1 LPRSA
6 TRTPLAADTFRMR
19 TLPRALGVLVA
30 AALVVPAT
38 SAATSAAASL
48 RQDPQLS
55 ALSLTEPAIHA
66 VGVTG
71 TGLPKKTHLLL
82 TLSEPSLVR
91 IRVKDSDPYGL
102 SRAFNVNLPAGPAAV
117 PISARVDGTK
127 LPPGKY
133 RVVVKAH
140 SPSGSSDKKY
150 LRLKI
155 VGRNG

>member
-1 LPRSA
+1 MA
-6 TRTPLAADTFRMR
+6 
-19 TLPRALGVLVA
+19 VLVA
-30 AALVVPAT
+30 AAVL
-38 SAATSAAASL
+38 AAAPHADATL

-55 ALSLTEPAIHA
+55 DLSLTEPAIHA

-82 TLSEPSLVR
+82 ALSEPSLVR
-91 IRVKDSDPYGL
+91 IRVKDTDPYGL
-102 SRAFNVNLPAGPAAV
+102 SRAFNVDLPAGAADV

-140 SPSGSSDKKY
+140 SPNGSSDKKY
-150 LRLKI
+150 LRLRI
-155 VGRNG
+155 VGKNG

>member
-1 LPRSA
+1 MTLARPTVA
-6 TRTPLAADTFRMR
+6 LAGALLAA
-19 TLPRALGVLVA
+19 TLLVQ
-30 AALVVPAT
+30 PAD
-38 SAATSAAASL
+38 ASL

-91 IRVKDSDPYGL
+91 VRVKDTDPYGV
-102 SRAFNVNLPAGPAAV
+102 SRAFNVNLPAGAADV
-117 PISARVDGTK
+117 AFSARVDGTK

-140 SPSGSSDKKY
+140 SPNGSSDKKY
-150 LRLKI
+150 LHLKI
-155 VGRNG
+155 VGKNG

>member
-1 LPRSA
+1 
-6 TRTPLAADTFRMR
+6 MR
-19 TLPRALGVLVA
+19 TLPRAVAVLI
-30 AALVVPAT
+30 AALVVLAPPAD
-38 SAATSAAASL
+38 AAL
-48 RQDPQLS
+48 RQDPQLG

-91 IRVKDSDPYGL
+91 IRVKDTDPYGL
-102 SRAFNVNLPAGPAAV
+102 SRAFNVDLPAGPVDV
-117 PISARVDGTK
+117 PISARVDGTR

-140 SPSGSSDKKY
+140 SPNGSSDKKY
-150 LRLKI
+150 LRLEI
-155 VGRNG
+155 VGKNG

>member
-1 LPRSA
+1 MA
-6 TRTPLAADTFRMR
+6 
-19 TLPRALGVLVA
+19 VLVA
-30 AALVVPAT
+30 AALL
-38 SAATSAAASL
+38 AAAPHADATL

-55 ALSLTEPAIHA
+55 DLSLPEPAIHA

-91 IRVKDSDPYGL
+91 IRVKDTDPYGL
-102 SRAFNVNLPAGPAAV
+102 SRAFNVNLPAGAADV

-140 SPSGSSDKKY
+140 SSNGSSDKLY
-150 LRLKI
+150 LRLRI
-155 VGRNG
+155 VGKNG

>member
-1 LPRSA
+1 MTLARPTA
-6 TRTPLAADTFRMR
+6 ALAGALLAA
-19 TLPRALGVLVA
+19 TLLVQ
-30 AALVVPAT
+30 PAD
-38 SAATSAAASL
+38 ASQ

-55 ALSLTEPAIHA
+55 QLSLTEPAIHA

-91 IRVKDSDPYGL
+91 IRVKDTDPYGL
-102 SRAFNVNLPAGPAAV
+102 SRAFNVDLPAGAADV

-140 SPSGSSDKKY
+140 SPNGSSDKKY

-155 VGRNG
+155 VGKNG

>member
-1 LPRSA
+1 MA
-6 TRTPLAADTFRMR
+6 
-19 TLPRALGVLVA
+19 VLVA
-30 AALVVPAT
+30 AALL
-38 SAATSAAASL
+38 AAAPHADAAL

-55 ALSLTEPAIHA
+55 DLSLTEPAIHA

-91 IRVKDSDPYGL
+91 IRVKDTDPYGL
-102 SRAFNVNLPAGPAAV
+102 SRAFNVDLPAGAADV

-140 SPSGSSDKKY
+140 SPNGSSDKKY
-150 LRLKI
+150 LRLRI
-155 VGRNG
+155 VGKNG

>member
-1 LPRSA
+1 MRSLH
-6 TRTPLAADTFRMR
+6 RVVAA
-19 TLPRALGVLVA
+19 LVA
-30 AALVVPAT
+30 ASIVVSGA
-38 SAATSAAASL
+38 SADAAQ
-48 RQDPQLS
+48 RQGPQLS
-55 ALSLTEPAIHA
+55 ELSLTERAIHA

-91 IRVKDSDPYGL
+91 IRVKDTDPYGL
-102 SRAFNVNLPAGPAAV
+102 SRAFNVDLPAGAADV

-140 SPSGSSDKKY
+140 SSNGSSDKLY
-150 LRLKI
+150 LRLRI
-155 VGRNG
+155 VGKNG

>member
-1 LPRSA
+1 MRS
-6 TRTPLAADTFRMR
+6 
-19 TLPRALGVLVA
+19 LPRAVAVLLA
-30 AALVVPAT
+30 AAVL
-38 SAATSAAASL
+38 AAAPHADATL

-55 ALSLTEPAIHA
+55 DLSLTEPAIHA

-91 IRVKDSDPYGL
+91 IRVKDTDPYGL
-102 SRAFNVNLPAGPAAV
+102 SRALNVDLPAGAADV

-140 SPSGSSDKKY
+140 SPNGSSDKKY
-150 LRLKI
+150 LRLRI